1 MSHDEDRLLDHAYD
15 GIQEYDNPL
24 PGWWKWLFWAS
35 IGWSA
40 LYVMY
45 YHWGVGPSVHDDFD
59 TARAEFF
66 ATQEAKYAGL
76 EISEATIE
84 LLSEQAD
91 LMAAMGKRFQGT
103 CATCHGIDASGLA
116 GPNLTDHYWLHG
128 GTRLEIYKTIH
139 DGVKG
144 KAMRAW
150 RDDLGPAGVLTM
162 AAYIDSLRGLD
173 RRGPRGAEG
182 KHVDPATLVVPAGS
196 LPAPGAVPG
205 AAPGAAPAA
214 VPPAA
219 PPGR

>member
-1 MSHDEDRLLDHAYD
+1 MSRDEDRLLDHAYD

-45 YHWGVGPSVHDDFD
+45 YHWGIGPSVHDDYD
-59 TARAEFF
+59 TARAEYF
-66 ATQEAKYAGL
+66 AAQEAKYADL

-84 LLSEQAD
+84 QLSQQAD
-91 LMAAMGKRFQGT
+91 LMAAMAKRFQGT
-103 CATCHGIDASGLA
+103 CATCHGADASGVA
-116 GPNLTDHYWLHG
+116 GPNLTDHYWIHG
-128 GTRLEIYKTIH
+128 GTRLEIYRTIH

-173 RRGPRGAEG
+173 RPGSRGQEG
-182 KHVDPATLVVPAGS
+182 KYVDPATLLVPT
-196 LPAPGAVPG
+196 PPPTEPG
-205 AAPGAAPAA
+205 AAPVGSPTPAP
-214 VPPAA
+214 
-219 PPGR
+219 GS